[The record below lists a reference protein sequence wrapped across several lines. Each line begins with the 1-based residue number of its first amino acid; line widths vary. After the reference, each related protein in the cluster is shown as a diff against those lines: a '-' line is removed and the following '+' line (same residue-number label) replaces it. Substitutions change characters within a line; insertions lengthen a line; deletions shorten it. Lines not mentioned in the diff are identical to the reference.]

1 MNYQNNVEAVL
12 SRHQLIPVVSF
23 DDLEEVEPCVERLLE
38 QGVHCIEI
46 TLRTEVAMAAI
57 ERAIALAPDS
67 FDVGAGT
74 VVTAAQVGRLKA
86 AGVDFMVSPGC
97 SPSLLDRMQTSGI
110 PYLPGVMTP
119 SEIIQAMEQNCYF
132 LKLFPFNLAGGTKAL
147 KAYKNVFSQVRFC
160 PTGGISKDTYKEV
173 LAFENVM
180 AVGGSWLAK

>member
-1 MNYQNNVEAVL
+1 MKYQNNVQSVL
-12 SRHQLIPVVSF
+12 DRHQLIPVVSF
-23 DDLEEVEPCVERLLE
+23 DSLEEVEPCVERLLE
-38 QGVHCIEI
+38 QGVNCIEI

-67 FDVGAGT
+67 FDVGVGT
-74 VVTAAQVGRLKA
+74 VLATAQVDRLKA
-86 AGVDFMVSPGC
+86 AGVDFMVSPGS
-97 SPSLLDRMQTSGI
+97 SPTLLQAMQKSGI

-119 SEIIQAMEQNCYF
+119 SEIIQAMEQDCYF

-147 KAYKNVFSQVRFC
+147 KAYKNVFSQVKFC
-160 PTGGISKDTYKEV
+160 PTGGIGKDTYEEV